1 MNAIK
6 VTIQRAAPERLPEIR
21 EVFLDSVLYDRYF
34 AQEGRLDG
42 ILAAAVDK
50 GDLWL
55 ALDSHNEVVGA
66 MQVELNGFFGAFPY
80 LALLGVKK
88 RFRGMGVGRTLLK
101 VYEGV
106 ARELGFRKTSLLVSH
121 FNPRAK
127 ALYQSMGYRKVGY
140 VPDAILPGNHENIMV
155 KTL

>member
-1 MNAIK
+1 M
-6 VTIQRAAPERLPEIR
+6 
-21 EVFLDSVLYDRYF
+21 
-34 AQEGRLDG
+34 
-42 ILAAAVDK
+42 
-50 GDLWL
+50 
-55 ALDSHNEVVGA
+55 
-66 MQVELNGFFGAFPY
+66 
-80 LALLGVKK
+80 KK

-106 ARELGFRKTSLLVSH
+106 ARELGFRKASLLVSH

>member
-1 MNAIK
+1 MNGIN
-6 VTIQRAAPERLPEIR
+6 VTIERAAPERLPEIR
-21 EVFLDSVLYDRYF
+21 EVFLDSALYDHYF
-34 AQEGRLDG
+34 PREGRLDT
-42 ILAAAVDK
+42 ILSEAVAK

-55 ALDSHNEVVGA
+55 AVDSRNEVVGA
-66 MQVELNGFFGAFPY
+66 MQVERNGFFGAFPY

-88 RFRGMGVGRTLLK
+88 RFRGMGVGHTLLR

-106 ARELGFRKTSLLVSH
+106 ARELGFRKVSLLVSS

-127 ALYQSMGYRKVGY
+127 TLYQSMGYRKVGY
-140 VPDAILPGNHENIMV
+140 VPDAILPGLDENIMV